1 MSTDEAWCQCYR
13 ELAPK
18 LLLFARQWV
27 PSQADAE
34 DVVQAAFVRFW
45 KKHPGASRE
54 HHPLLYSAVR
64 TIALD
69 TLRGEDRRV
78 RRENQPGAPMP
89 RDGEPYF
96 DLAIEQADLAVAID
110 SALRLLPH
118 EQREVIVLKLW
129 ADLTFQQIAD
139 TLGLPLNTVAA
150 RYRYALEKLRERM
163 NAYERA

>member
-1 MSTDEAWCQCYR
+1 MSTDETWRQCYR

-27 PSQADAE
+27 HSQADAE

-45 KKHPGASRE
+45 KKHPGGGRE
-54 HHPLLYSAVR
+54 NHPLLYSVVR

-78 RRENQPGAPMP
+78 RRENQPDAPMP

-96 DLAIEQADLAVAID
+96 DLAVEQADLSVAVD
-110 SALRLLPH
+110 SALRHLPD

-139 TLGLPLNTVAA
+139 ALGLPLNTVAA

-163 NAYERA
+163 NTYERV

>member
-1 MSTDEAWCQCYR
+1 MSSNETWRQCYR

-18 LLLFARQWV
+18 LLLYARQWV
-27 PSQADAE
+27 HSQADAE

-45 KKHPGASRE
+45 KKHPGGARE

-69 TLRGEDRRV
+69 TLRGEGRRTA
-78 RRENQPGAPMP
+78 RENEPDAPVP

-96 DLAIEQADLAVAID
+96 DLAVEQAELAVAVD
-110 SALRLLPH
+110 GALRQLPD
-118 EQREVIVLKLW
+118 EQREVVVLKLW
-129 ADLTFQQIAD
+129 GDLTFQQIAD
-139 TLGLPLNTVAA
+139 TLGAPLNTVAG

-163 NAYERA
+163 NAYERI